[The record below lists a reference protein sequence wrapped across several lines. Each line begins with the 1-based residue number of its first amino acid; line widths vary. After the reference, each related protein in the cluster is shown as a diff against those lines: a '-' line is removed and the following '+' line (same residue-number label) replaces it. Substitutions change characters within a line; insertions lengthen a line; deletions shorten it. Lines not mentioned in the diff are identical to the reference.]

1 MFFVCTNFFPSWR
14 GIVKRILVHPRV
26 KIHCP
31 KIVLIKK
38 IAIDVMTPK
47 VGEKVSIVI
56 LAWSNIP

>member
-1 MFFVCTNFFPSWR
+1 MFFVCTNFIPGWT
-14 GIVKRILVHPRV
+14 GIVEKSLVYPRE
-26 KIHCP
+26 KFHCP

-56 LAWSNIP
+56 LA